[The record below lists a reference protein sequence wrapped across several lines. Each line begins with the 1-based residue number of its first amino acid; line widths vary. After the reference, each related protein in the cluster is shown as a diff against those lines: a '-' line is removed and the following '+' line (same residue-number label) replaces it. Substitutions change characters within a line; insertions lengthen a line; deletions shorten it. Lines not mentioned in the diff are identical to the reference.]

1 MYYDNIYAMSD
12 YVSLQIWKATK
23 AKVLYLQALYLKRGR
38 AFSLVEL
45 VEMLV
50 NEKIVE
56 MEAERNG

>member
-1 MYYDNIYAMSD
+1 MSD